1 MHAFRSPFRLFI
13 IGVVGLI
20 LIAVAVDIMFLHLI
34 STAPDGA
41 PGTLTTRG
49 RAERRGDIV
58 WGAAL
63 IGMGV
68 ILFGSSLVELFRR
81 KPVVDVRDDG
91 LYAQIGANVPDVLIP
106 WRHIAEVRSGVVD
119 DPFDGSVREELIVT
133 IVDPT
138 VIPAELTGA
147 SWSGTDLHIDAHD
160 WNRSVTDIAL
170 AAQGARNY
178 ALRPPA
184 HAVSS
189 EEPAMMWETVVD
201 VTREQETVDVAS
213 REDPGGDDGESPS

>member
-13 IGVVGLI
+13 IGLVGLI
-20 LIAVAVDIMFLHLI
+20 LIIVAIDIMFLHEV
-34 STAPDGA
+34 STAPDGS
-41 PGTLTTRG
+41 PGQLTTRG
-49 RAERRGDIV
+49 QAEQRGDII

-68 ILFGSSLVELFRR
+68 VLLGSSLMELLRW

-91 LYAQIGANVPDVLIP
+91 LYAQIGASVPEVLIP
-106 WRHIAEVRSGVVD
+106 WHHISRVRSGVVE

-133 IVDPT
+133 IENAS

-147 SWSGTDLHIDAHD
+147 RWSGRDLHIDAHD

-178 ALRPPA
+178 AVRPPA
-184 HAVSS
+184 TMVAMA
-189 EEPAMMWETVVD
+189 EPEMMWETIVD
-201 VTREQETVDVAS
+201 VTREQPIVEPDRA
-213 REDPGGDDGESPS
+213 DDEEAES